1 MEWIQ
6 REVALYNH
14 VTSDN
19 SPLCQLISPQ
29 GLGKLQLLQGKAA
42 ISTCPLFLWES
53 FALSLRVPRPL
64 PSIPLDTSQQKTQ
77 HKAGGWGAAAL
88 WGFTDPEGWVGKCFQ
103 SQRQW
108 EVLQI
113 SAFVEWNSLWLSS
126 YLFFHWA
133 LLRSICLGLYTL
145 W

>member
-42 ISTCPLFLWES
+42 ISTCPLFL
-53 FALSLRVPRPL
+53 
-64 PSIPLDTSQQKTQ
+64 
-77 HKAGGWGAAAL
+77 
-88 WGFTDPEGWVGKCFQ
+88 
-103 SQRQW
+103 
-108 EVLQI
+108 
-113 SAFVEWNSLWLSS
+113 
-126 YLFFHWA
+126 
-133 LLRSICLGLYTL
+133 
-145 W
+145 